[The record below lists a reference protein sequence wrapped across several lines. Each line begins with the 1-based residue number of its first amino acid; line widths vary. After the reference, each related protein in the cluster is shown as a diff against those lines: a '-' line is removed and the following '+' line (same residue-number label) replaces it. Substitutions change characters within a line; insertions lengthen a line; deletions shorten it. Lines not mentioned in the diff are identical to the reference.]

1 VLNLK
6 GKHIE
11 FSTNQL
17 KQSGKQTDTRKTD
30 VVETLS
36 GGFVEFNTTISTKDT
51 LQQTTT
57 LSGASVESSI
67 NITGSWSWVETK
79 PTVCMICKLPLKKT
93 QEISR
98 CPMCHNLFHA
108 EHIFE
113 WLKVKGKCPVCL
125 QNLRPGG
132 TEEIKLH

>member
-17 KQSGKQTDTRKTD
+17 KQSVRLTSAEKDKIVDTIT
-30 VVETLS
+30 
-36 GGFVEFNTTISTKDT
+36 GGFVEFNTTVSKKDT
-51 LQQTTT
+51 LQQATT
-57 LSGASVESSI
+57 LSGSNIES
-67 NITGSWSWVETK
+67 NISNIGSWSWVERK
-79 PTVCMICKLPLKKT
+79 PSVCMICKLPLKST
-93 QEISR
+93 HTINR
-98 CPMCHNLFHA
+98 CPMCQTLFHA
-108 EHIFE
+108 DHIFE

-132 TEEIKLH
+132 TEEVKLQ

>member
-1 VLNLK
+1 MLNLK
-6 GKHIE
+6 GKYIE

-17 KQSGKQTDTRKTD
+17 KQIGKHTGSQK
-30 VVETLS
+30 VNEVETIT
-36 GGFVEFNTTISTKDT
+36 GGFVEFNTTISKKDT

-57 LSGASVESSI
+57 LTGSSI
-67 NITGSWSWVETK
+67 ETSINNIGSWSWVERK
-79 PTVCMICKLPLKKT
+79 PSICMICKLPLKDT
-93 QEISR
+93 QDISR

-132 TEEIKLH
+132 TEEVKLQ

>member
-1 VLNLK
+1 VLKLK
-6 GKHIE
+6 GKHVE
-11 FSTNQL
+11 FSTNQQ
-17 KQSGKQTDTRKTD
+17 KQRERPANSKKDD
-30 VVETLS
+30 VVGTLT
-36 GGFVEFNTTISTKDT
+36 GGFVEFNTTVSKKDT
-51 LQQTTT
+51 LQTRT
-57 LSGASVESSI
+57 LSGSSVDTAITSI
-67 NITGSWSWVETK
+67 GSFSWVERK

-93 QEISR
+93 HDISR

-132 TEEIKLH
+132 TEEVKLQ

>member
-17 KQSGKQTDTRKTD
+17 KRSESQSKANKGKI
-30 VVETLS
+30 VETIA
-36 GGFVEFNTTISTKDT
+36 GGFVEFNTNVSKKDT

-57 LSGASVESSI
+57 LSGSSVET
-67 NITGSWSWVETK
+67 NITNIGSWSWVEKK
-79 PTVCMICKLPLKKT
+79 PTICMICKLPLKSSQT
-93 QEISR
+93 INR
-98 CPMCHNLFHA
+98 CPMCQTLFHS

-132 TEEIKLH
+132 TEEVKLL